1 MNAMTIP
8 TLEPPCME
16 KKSRVAPFAEL
27 TVSTRDHVA
36 GNFRTA
42 VFNRG
47 EPGEMVSKPAGLV
60 PWGRCEDG
68 KPVGGVE
75 KSCFHRYQFFKINFV
90 PGWPNPSP
98 GQN

>member
-1 MNAMTIP
+1 
-8 TLEPPCME
+8 ME
-16 KKSRVAPFAEL
+16 KKARVAPFAEL

-75 KSCFHRYQFFKINFV
+75 KSCSTDTNFSKLILSRA
-90 PGWPNPSP
+90 GW
-98 GQN
+98 G